1 MIKAKDAFNLSMQT
15 WDESDNKNFKDYL
28 ESVSK
33 EIEDAANQSKLETTI
48 NVTSICN
55 GFHCNFHYKYHDSL
69 IFLIVKHLEEYGYK
83 TKYYENPNGEWIQIS
98 WADLI

>member
-48 NVTSICN
+48 NVTSICFN
-55 GFHCNFHYKYHDSL
+55 YNFHYKYHDSL
-69 IFLIVKHLEEYGYK
+69 IFLIVKYLEEYGYK
-83 TKYYENPNGEWIQIS
+83 TKYYENPIGEWIKIS

>member
-15 WDESDNKNFKDYL
+15 WDKSDNKNFKDYL

-33 EIEDAANQSKLETTI
+33 EIEDAANQSKLETII

-55 GFHCNFHYKYHDSL
+55 SFHCNFHYKYHDSL

-83 TKYYENPNGEWIQIS
+83 TKYYENPYGEWIQIS